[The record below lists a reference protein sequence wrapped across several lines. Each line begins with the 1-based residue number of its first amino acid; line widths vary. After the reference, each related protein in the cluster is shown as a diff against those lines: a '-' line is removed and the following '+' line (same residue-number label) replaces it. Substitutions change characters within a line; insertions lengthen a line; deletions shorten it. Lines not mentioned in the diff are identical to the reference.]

1 MSPVHFV
8 GQKPEPA
15 VSSATRLW
23 KSFALRRYINA
34 VPDMKQTNVSYKK
47 WYLNHTSSCAKR
59 KNVTRGIS
67 CFFKTPLD
75 NSFTYDLI
83 KVLQTDNLF
92 CSFFFTDVS
101 SSSSSF
107 Y

>member
-1 MSPVHFV
+1 MPPVHFV

-47 WYLNHTSSCAKR
+47 WNLNHTSSCAKR
-59 KNVTRGIS
+59 KKRYKRN
-67 CFFKTPLD
+67 KL
-75 NSFTYDLI
+75 
-83 KVLQTDNLF
+83 LF
-92 CSFFFTDVS
+92 QNPFG
-101 SSSSSF
+101 
-107 Y
+107 

>member
-23 KSFALRRYINA
+23 KRFALLYINA
-34 VPDMKQTNVSYKK
+34 VPDMKQTYVSYKK

-59 KNVTRGIS
+59 KDVTRAIS
-67 CFFKTPLD
+67 CFYQIPLD
-75 NSFTYDLI
+75 
-83 KVLQTDNLF
+83 
-92 CSFFFTDVS
+92 
-101 SSSSSF
+101 
-107 Y
+107 